1 MTFTTAISKTRDKL
15 DQIIGVQKDPY
26 VDLALR
32 ARLVLGWILSCA
44 HFISDLY
51 LNWFMRGFT
60 TTADNYSQNT
70 QNPDR
75 LRKTTEP
82 LLINAKGQILPA
94 VAMGDVINY
103 HMC

>member
-1 MTFTTAISKTRDKL
+1 M
-15 DQIIGVQKDPY
+15 
-26 VDLALR
+26 
-32 ARLVLGWILSCA
+32 
-44 HFISDLY
+44 
-51 LNWFMRGFT
+51 N
-60 TTADNYSQNT
+60 SQNT